1 MTSISPDNVRD
12 QLKRIL
18 ASPEF
23 SAGKRFRQFL
33 RYVVEQSLNGQS
45 ESIKQYNIAVE
56 ALGYGVDF
64 DPLSNPAIRIL
75 ARRLRRALDQYYN
88 THGIEDSIRIDIP
101 KGGYVPDFTKNHNPA
116 QFPDSK
122 ECATLIPSTTPL
134 GASTPS
140 IAVIMFTCLNSG
152 DTFDHLATGLTEE
165 IIIALTPFQNFLV
178 VGPLAREA
186 AYGTLPNIR
195 RIAQKYGVRFVLDG
209 TLRVEGEKVR
219 LTIRLADTVN
229 GQQLWGQTLNV
240 KLHDR
245 SLMAFE
251 KDVVGHVTAI
261 IADNYGIIPRR
272 LSAES
277 HTKDVDAKDGY
288 EAVLR
293 FYHYCRVLTP
303 DSYARAVEAL
313 EKTIQANPDHAL
325 ALAARA
331 DLVASSYW
339 FGYEEDD
346 SNLQRAETMARRAV
360 DLDHACLQAHSTMA
374 MVHFLKHQKILFLD
388 AAEQTLQLNP
398 NHASNLAFISLFLGM
413 VGQWERALSLMD
425 KAMRLNPQH
434 PGWYHILG
442 FMNHYR
448 QGEYDRAWI
457 EAQRFNTPDFFWD
470 PLIRAAALG
479 QLDRRKKARKAV
491 DDLLALVPDFISRG
505 PSLIRRMVYLEEQ
518 VEMLVAGLR
527 KAGLKELKF

>member
-1 MTSISPDNVRD
+1 MTDISPDRVMAH
-12 QLKRIL
+12 LKMIL
-18 ASPEF
+18 ASTQF
-23 SAGKRFRQFL
+23 STGQRVSQFL
-33 RYVVEQSLNGQS
+33 RYVVEQALNGQP
-45 ESIKQYNIAVE
+45 ENIKQYTIAVE
-56 ALGYGVDF
+56 ALGYEGDF

-75 ARRLRRALDQYYN
+75 ARRLRRALDGYYQSR
-88 THGIEDSIRIDIP
+88 GADDAIRIEIP
-101 KGGYVPDFTKNHNPA
+101 KGGYVPTFIENQNPA
-116 QFPDSK
+116 KFVDSY
-122 ECATLIPSTTPL
+122 ERPTPIQSATPRDGS
-134 GASTPS
+134 APS
-140 IAVIMFTCLNSG
+140 IAVIMFACLNSG
-152 DTFDHLATGLTEE
+152 DEFDHLATGLTEE
-165 IIIALTPFQNFLV
+165 ILIALTPFQNFVV

-186 AYGTLPNIR
+186 SYGAPADVR
-195 RIAQKYGVRFVLDG
+195 RMAQQHGVRFVLDG

-219 LTIRLADTVN
+219 LTVRLADTSN

-277 HTKDVDAKDGY
+277 QAKDVDARDGY

-293 FYHYCRVLTP
+293 FYHYCRVLTA

-325 ALAARA
+325 ALAALG

-346 SNLQRAETMARRAV
+346 SNLQRAKVMARKAV
-360 DLDHACLQAHSTMA
+360 DLDPACLQAHSTMA
-374 MVHFLKHQKILFLD
+374 MVHFLKHQKMLFLD

-398 NHASNLAFISLFLGM
+398 YHASNLALMSLFLGM
-413 VGQWERALSLMD
+413 VGQWERALRLME

-434 PGWYHILG
+434 PGWYHILA

-448 QGEYDRAWI
+448 QGDYDLAWI
-457 EAQRFNTPDFFWD
+457 EAQRFNTPDFF
-470 PLIRAAALG
+470 LG
-479 QLDRRKKARKAV
+479 PAH
-491 DDLLALVPDFISRG
+491 PRG
-505 PSLIRRMVYLEEQ
+505 RFG
-518 VEMLVAGLR
+518 AT
-527 KAGLKELKF
+527 